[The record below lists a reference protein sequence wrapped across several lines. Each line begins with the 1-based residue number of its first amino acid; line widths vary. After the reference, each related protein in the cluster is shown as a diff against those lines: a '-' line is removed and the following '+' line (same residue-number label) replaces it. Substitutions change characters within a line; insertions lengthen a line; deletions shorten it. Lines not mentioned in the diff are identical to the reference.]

1 MREVDFQL
9 VIQKD
14 HELYAMLQLNIP
26 KFVSRYNDILFEKR
40 DYQTKRPPI
49 VSPPGCLAL
58 LQTCSPLV
66 ADAGFDGGG
75 GTVRCCCLTF
85 FRSNEFV
92 LVQAEI
98 LENDRTP
105 TLVLPQVILYRY

>member
-1 MREVDFQL
+1 
-9 VIQKD
+9 
-14 HELYAMLQLNIP
+14 MLLNIP

-66 ADAGFDGGG
+66 TADAGFDGGG
-75 GTVRCCCLTF
+75 GSVLCCCCLTF

-92 LVQAEI
+92 LVRV
-98 LENDRTP
+98 DTR
-105 TLVLPQVILYRY
+105 

>member
-49 VSPPGCLAL
+49 VSPPGSAWPSSKLAVHWL
-58 LQTCSPLV
+58 LLMQNSMV
-66 ADAGFDGGG
+66 
-75 GTVRCCCLTF
+75 V
-85 FRSNEFV
+85 V
-92 LVQAEI
+92 LYAAA
-98 LENDRTP
+98 P
-105 TLVLPQVILYRY
+105 A